1 MRPIVAMISGTM
13 LLLVAACAD
22 QRNSPDSPGAVNLTG
37 QWQRSELAGTLPPVT
52 LTLRQTGDSL
62 LGEAALSGVQ
72 LTVKGTVRN
81 GTVHLELLSRAGTV
95 SLVLE
100 ARLDGANAMEGTLRS
115 SRDTLAVKL
124 LRTR

>member
-1 MRPIVAMISGTM
+1 MRPILAMISGTM

-22 QRNSPDSPGAVNLTG
+22 QRNSPESPRAVNLSG
-37 QWQRSELAGTLPPVT
+37 QWQRSELAGALPPVT
-52 LTLRQTGDSL
+52 LTLSQTGDSL

-72 LTVKGTVRN
+72 LTARGTVRD
-81 GTVHLELLSRAGTV
+81 GAVHLDLLSRAGTV

-115 SRDTLAVKL
+115 SGDTLAVRL

>member
-22 QRNSPDSPGAVNLTG
+22 QRNSPDSPRPVNLTG
-37 QWQRSELAGTLPPVT
+37 QWQRSELASTLPPVT